1 MAKRLK
7 DILDLIKL
15 DLEERNTLTRDQW
28 NGICAIKVTIDERLM
43 RNYWKAL
50 INAGVLKQLNART
63 FKIDQDR
70 MYDIIIADAPKP
82 AEEESPEA
90 SP

>member
-43 RNYWKAL
+43 RKLLEGADQCRRPQ
-50 INAGVLKQLNART
+50 ATERPHV
-63 FKIDQDR
+63 QDR
-70 MYDIIIADAPKP
+70 PGP
-82 AEEESPEA
+82 HV
-90 SP
+90 